1 MRVGSKTALAAGVV
15 GALALGMWAGNIT
28 VDRLMNREPAPAPK
42 VVSTEPGPPAPVSI
56 PVRKA
61 AARRKAPAVA
71 LKAAASAPVI
81 ETSSVAV
88 TSPDLHDRLRPVLFK
103 GTKIELAADGF
114 RDGLQFATFA
124 HAARNTMVPLV
135 LLKHRVLNQGMTLAE
150 AIHESKPDVDAIAE
164 AARAREMAKADIE
177 ALESAGN

>member
-1 MRVGSKTALAAGVV
+1 MKVGSKTALAVGVV

-28 VDRLMNREPAPAPK
+28 VDRLMKREPAPAPQ
-42 VVSTEPGPPAPVSI
+42 VAQNEPPAPAPVSI

-61 AARRKAPAVA
+61 ARRKAPVA
-71 LKAAASAPVI
+71 LTAAASAPVVE

-88 TSPDLHDRLRPVLFK
+88 TSPDLHDRLRKVLFK
-103 GTKIELAADGF
+103 GTKVELAADGF

-164 AARAREMAKADIE
+164 AARARDMAKSDIE
-177 ALESAGN
+177 AVTGN

>member
-28 VDRLMNREPAPAPK
+28 VDRLINREPAPAAK

-61 AARRKAPAVA
+61 AARRKAPAVT
-71 LKAAASAPVI
+71 LKAASAPVI

-150 AIHESKPDVDAIAE
+150 AIHESKPDVDALAE
-164 AARAREMAKADIE
+164 AARAREMAKADIQ
-177 ALESAGN
+177 ALESAL